1 MMAEREFG
9 ADGHPRFPT
18 LWAPT
23 ADTQSSI
30 KHIFSGQI
38 ESCVYH
44 GSSREGLAARFQ
56 DYDIVLT
63 TYETLRSEWENSGPL
78 LSNKWLRIILDEA
91 HHIRNRSSK
100 VFKSTLEIQA
110 RYRWCLTGTP
120 IHNSLDDYG
129 ALLTF
134 VGVEPF
140 NDKSMFDYWIA
151 TPIKEKRPHSLHRL
165 KDLVKAT
172 CLRRTKKSPIVSLN
186 LAKPVEKIEYVRL
199 QTDDQKLYDFFKKKT
214 ADVAARV
221 DQNGERMPRTRK
233 SQEGNILALM
243 SILRL
248 ICNHGKELLPSAA
261 LALWTGS
268 DKRSLNRQMM
278 NVSPETCEVCGEDL
292 KDSES
297 KSSETRHVRHICLA
311 CAPLNEPI
319 EEAQTDIPLQKGREI
334 ATGRYKTQELVANDV
349 CPSAKVKCL
358 LHNLRKE
365 KGDSRGSPIK
375 SVLFSYWTKMLDLI
389 ELSLRKQGF
398 VFRRI
403 DGQTSLQARGE
414 ALSQFKEDPTCTIML
429 ASIGSCGEGV
439 DLTAASNVHLI
450 EPHWNPAIEAQAVDR
465 VHRKGQT
472 HPVTV
477 TRYIVPNSIETVS
490 RYS

>member
-1 MMAEREFG
+1 
-9 ADGHPRFPT
+9 
-18 LWAPT
+18 
-23 ADTQSSI
+23 
-30 KHIFSGQI
+30 
-38 ESCVYH
+38 
-44 GSSREGLAARFQ
+44 
-56 DYDIVLT
+56 
-63 TYETLRSEWENSGPL
+63 
-78 LSNKWLRIILDEA
+78 
-91 HHIRNRSSK
+91 
-100 VFKSTLEIQA
+100 
-110 RYRWCLTGTP
+110 
-120 IHNSLDDYG
+120 
-129 ALLTF
+129 
-134 VGVEPF
+134 
-140 NDKSMFDYWIA
+140 MFDYWIA

-375 SVLFSYWTKMLDLI
+375 
-389 ELSLRKQGF
+389 R
-398 VFRRI
+398 
-403 DGQTSLQARGE
+403 
-414 ALSQFKEDPTCTIML
+414 
-429 ASIGSCGEGV
+429 
-439 DLTAASNVHLI
+439 
-450 EPHWNPAIEAQAVDR
+450 
-465 VHRKGQT
+465 
-472 HPVTV
+472 
-477 TRYIVPNSIETVS
+477 
-490 RYS
+490 